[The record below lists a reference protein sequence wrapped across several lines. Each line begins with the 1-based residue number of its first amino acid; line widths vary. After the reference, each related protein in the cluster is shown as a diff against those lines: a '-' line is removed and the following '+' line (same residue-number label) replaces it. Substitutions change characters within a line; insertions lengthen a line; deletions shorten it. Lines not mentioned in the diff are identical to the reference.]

1 MTDLEELSFLNMDS
15 LDTDMLDS
23 VRLSGRRSFFIAGA
37 PNSSTTLA
45 QSNYMNYYSV
55 VSFVEDSK
63 FPRLHVLSL
72 RGCMDATGAAALVGN
87 PVEDLAGEH
96 PFVYG
101 LLGFCASKQIP
112 EVRFRNSLLH
122 HHPDAECVFTRS
134 DGGERS
140 AHLLS
145 R

>member
-1 MTDLEELSFLNMDS
+1 MTDLEELSFLNMDL

-23 VRLSGRRSFFIAGA
+23 VRHSGRRSFFIAGA
-37 PNSSTTLA
+37 PNSSTTFA

-63 FPRLHVLSL
+63 FPRLRDLSL

-96 PFVYG
+96 PFAIPQ
-101 LLGFCASKQIP
+101 LASPSSPGRRMRLHAI
-112 EVRFRNSLLH
+112 EWWRMECSLL
-122 HHPDAECVFTRS
+122 FTARES
-134 DGGERS
+134 S
-140 AHLLS
+140 W
-145 R
+145 